1 MSDSL
6 RVPQSGC
13 ALNAARKTTKSLSSK
28 VPRSSATDKSRG
40 SELEPHE
47 ANRLT
52 RMGVMRTR
60 SVVRTNITEKEED
73 DKYLHIT
80 KKGREGRITSVSF
93 VIRYGRGMCFGEGGD
108 VVF

>member
-1 MSDSL
+1 MNDSL

-28 VPRSSATDKSRG
+28 VPRSSATDKRREGG

-52 RMGVMRTR
+52 RMGY
-60 SVVRTNITEKEED
+60 ED
-73 DKYLHIT
+73 
-80 KKGREGRITSVSF
+80 E
-93 VIRYGRGMCFGEGGD
+93 IRCSN
-108 VVF
+108 